1 MEARSAALG
10 PEMIGRRLTL
20 RFHDAAGGYRDLVG
34 VLESMTTIRKRNGEV
49 IAFNPDDL
57 AIVHPIEDVIPRAGK
72 GAPLSL
78 RVAEL
83 EELSTRTWPP
93 HQINNLGSWKCRI
106 SNGRTFRANSVL
118 VTGAPPFGES
128 ALVGESG
135 LDLEHAIT
143 AVDEM
148 YREAQLPTVF
158 QICLP
163 IYQDFNDYL
172 IARGWSEKVGAAFLI
187 KDLELRTD
195 VENLALSCNVEI
207 MNADQPSDAFLALH
221 DDHSLRSIMTAY
233 PARYVALTHD
243 GEIIATARVAISDAW
258 SIVTRLIVA
267 DAFRKKGLARL
278 LMLACMNSAIENG
291 ATKMALQVDQ
301 SNQDAQALYE
311 KLGFRI
317 HHTYRFIQRSET
329 SECAC

>member
-1 MEARSAALG
+1 MEARSTALG
-10 PEMIGRRLTL
+10 PELIGRRVTL

-93 HQINNLGSWKCRI
+93 HQIKNLGSWKCRI

-118 VTGAPPFGES
+118 VTGVPPF
-128 ALVGESG
+128 GESG

-143 AVDEM
+143 AVDAM
-148 YREAQLPTVF
+148 YRQAQLPTVF

-163 IYQDFNDYL
+163 LYQEFNDYL
-172 IARGWSEKVGAAFLI
+172 IAQGWSEKVGAAFLI
-187 KDLELRTD
+187 KDLELSAD
-195 VENLALSCNVEI
+195 VESLALSSSVEI
-207 MNADQPSDAFLALH
+207 VNTDQPSDAFLALH
-221 DDHSLRSIMTAY
+221 DDHSLRSIMIAH
-233 PARYVALTHD
+233 PARYIALTHD
-243 GEIIATARVAISDAW
+243 GEIIATARVAISETW

-267 DAFRKKGLARL
+267 DAFRKRGLARL

-291 ATKMALQVDQ
+291 ASKMALQVDQ

-311 KLGFRI
+311 KLGFRV
-317 HHTYRFIQRSET
+317 HHTYRFIQRAET

>member
-1 MEARSAALG
+1 MEARYTALG
-10 PEMIGRRLTL
+10 PELIGRRLTL

-93 HQINNLGSWKCRI
+93 HQIKNLGSWKCRI

-118 VTGAPPFGES
+118 VTGVPPF
-128 ALVGESG
+128 GESG

-143 AVDEM
+143 EVDAM
-148 YREAQLPTVF
+148 YRQAQLPTVF

-163 IYQDFNDYL
+163 LYQEFNDYL
-172 IARGWSEKVGAAFLI
+172 IAQGWSEKVGAAFLI
-187 KDLELRTD
+187 KDLELSAD
-195 VENLALSCNVEI
+195 VESLALSNNVEI
-207 MNADQPSDAFLALH
+207 ADRIEPSDEFLALH
-221 DDHSLRSIMTAY
+221 DDHTLRSIMIAH
-233 PARYVALTHD
+233 PARYIALTHH
-243 GEIIATARVAISDAW
+243 GEIIATARVAISQTWA
-258 SIVTRLIVA
+258 IVTRLIVA
-267 DAFRKKGLARL
+267 EAFRKRGLARL

-291 ATKMALQVDQ
+291 ASKMALQVDQ

-311 KLGFRI
+311 KLGFRV
-317 HHTYRFIQRSET
+317 HHTYRFIQRAET

>member
-1 MEARSAALG
+1 MEARSTALG
-10 PEMIGRRLTL
+10 PELIGRRLTL

-93 HQINNLGSWKCRI
+93 HQIKNLGSWKCRI

-128 ALVGESG
+128 G
-135 LDLEHAIT
+135 LNLEHAIT

-163 IYQDFNDYL
+163 LYQEFNDYL
-172 IARGWSEKVGAAFLI
+172 IAQGWSEKVGAAFLI
-187 KDLELRTD
+187 KDLEMSAD
-195 VENLALSCNVEI
+195 VENLALSSSVEI
-207 MNADQPSDAFLALH
+207 VNTDQPSDAFLALH
-221 DDHSLRSIMTAY
+221 DDHSLRSIMMAH
-233 PARYVALTHD
+233 PARYITLTHD
-243 GEIIATARVAISDAW
+243 GEIIATARVAISETWA
-258 SIVTRLIVA
+258 IVTRLIVA
-267 DAFRKKGLARL
+267 DTFRKRGLARL

-291 ATKMALQVDQ
+291 AMKMALQVDQ

-311 KLGFRI
+311 KLGFRV
-317 HHTYRFIQRSET
+317 HHTYRFIQRAET

>member
-49 IAFNPDDL
+49 IAFNPDNL

-93 HQINNLGSWKCRI
+93 RQIKNLGSWKCRI
-106 SNGRTFRANSVL
+106 SNGRGFRANSVL
-118 VTGAPPFGES
+118 VTGVPPF
-128 ALVGESG
+128 GESG

-143 AVDEM
+143 EVDAM
-148 YREAQLPTVF
+148 YRQAQLPTVF

-163 IYQDFNDYL
+163 LYQEFHDYL
-172 IARGWSEKVGAAFLI
+172 IAQGWNEKLGAAFLI
-187 KDLELRTD
+187 KDLELSAD
-195 VENLALSCNVEI
+195 VESLALSSNVEI
-207 MNADQPSDAFLALH
+207 SDRNEPSDEFLALH
-221 DDHSLRSIMTAY
+221 DDHLLRSIMIAH
-233 PARYVALTHD
+233 PARYIALTHD
-243 GEIIATARVAISDAW
+243 GEIIATARVAISETW
-258 SIVTRLIVA
+258 SIVTRLIIA
-267 DAFRKKGLARL
+267 DAFRKRGLARL

-291 ATKMALQVDQ
+291 ASKMALQVDQ

-311 KLGFRI
+311 KLGFRV
-317 HHTYRFIQRSET
+317 HHTFRFIQRAET

>member
-1 MEARSAALG
+1 MEARSTALG
-10 PEMIGRRLTL
+10 PELIGRRLTL
-20 RFHDAAGGYRDLVG
+20 RLHDAAGGYRDLVG

-49 IAFNPDDL
+49 IAFNPDEI

-78 RVAEL
+78 RIAEL
-83 EELSTRTWPP
+83 EELSTKTWPP
-93 HQINNLGSWKCRI
+93 HEIKNLGSWKCRI

-118 VTGAPPFGES
+118 VLGSPPFC
-128 ALVGESG
+128 ESG

-143 AVDEM
+143 TVDAM
-148 YREAQLPTVF
+148 YREAGLPTVF

-163 IYQDFNDYL
+163 IYQEFNDYL
-172 IARGWSEKVGAAFLI
+172 VARGWSEKVGAAFLM
-187 KDLELRTD
+187 KDLELSTGLA
-195 VENLALSCNVEI
+195 NLALSSNVEI
-207 MNADQPSDAFLALH
+207 VNVDQPSEEFLALH
-221 DDHSLRSIMTAY
+221 DDHSLRSIMMAH
-233 PARYVALTHD
+233 PARYIALTHD
-243 GEIIATARVAISDAW
+243 GEIIATARVAISEDW
-258 SIVTRLIVA
+258 SIVTRLIVS
-267 DAFRKKGLARL
+267 DSFRKKGLARI
-278 LMLACMNSAIENG
+278 LMLACMNSALENG

-317 HHTYRFIQRSET
+317 HHRYRFMQRAET

>member
-1 MEARSAALG
+1 MEARSTALG
-10 PEMIGRRLTL
+10 PELIGRRLTL

-93 HQINNLGSWKCRI
+93 HQIKNLGSWKCRI
-106 SNGRTFRANSVL
+106 SNGKGFRANSVL
-118 VTGAPPFGES
+118 VTGAPPF
-128 ALVGESG
+128 GESG

-163 IYQDFNDYL
+163 LYQEFNDYL
-172 IARGWSEKVGAAFLI
+172 IAQGWSEKLGATFLI
-187 KDLELRTD
+187 KDLELSAD
-195 VENLALSCNVEI
+195 VENLALSSSVEI
-207 MNADQPSDAFLALH
+207 MNTDQPSDAFLALH
-221 DDHSLRSIMTAY
+221 DDHSLRSIMMAH
-233 PARYVALTHD
+233 PARYIALTHN
-243 GEIIATARVAISDAW
+243 GGIIATARVAISETWA
-258 SIVTRLIVA
+258 IVTRLIVA
-267 DAFRKKGLARL
+267 DTFRKRGLARL

-291 ATKMALQVDQ
+291 AMKMALQVDQ

-311 KLGFRI
+311 KLGFRV
-317 HHTYRFIQRSET
+317 HHTFRFIQRAET

>member
-1 MEARSAALG
+1 MEARSTALG
-10 PEMIGRRLTL
+10 PELIGRRLTL

-34 VLESMTTIRKRNGEV
+34 VLESMTSIRKRNGEV

-93 HQINNLGSWKCRI
+93 HQIKNLGSWKCRI

-128 ALVGESG
+128 G
-135 LDLEHAIT
+135 LDLEPAIT

-163 IYQDFNDYL
+163 LYQEFNDYL
-172 IARGWSEKVGAAFLI
+172 IAQGWSEKVGAAFLI
-187 KDLELRTD
+187 KDLELSAD
-195 VENLALSCNVEI
+195 VENLALSSSVEI
-207 MNADQPSDAFLALH
+207 VNTDQPSDAFLALH
-221 DDHSLRSIMTAY
+221 DDHSLRSIMMAH
-233 PARYVALTHD
+233 PARYIALTHD
-243 GEIIATARVAISDAW
+243 GEIIATARVAISETWA
-258 SIVTRLIVA
+258 IVTRLIVA
-267 DAFRKKGLARL
+267 DTFRKRGLARL
-278 LMLACMNSAIENG
+278 LMLACMNSALENG
-291 ATKMALQVDQ
+291 AMKMALQVDQ

-311 KLGFRI
+311 KLGFRV
-317 HHTYRFIQRSET
+317 HHTYRFIQRAET

>member
-1 MEARSAALG
+1 MEARSTALG
-10 PEMIGRRLTL
+10 PELIGRRLTL

-93 HQINNLGSWKCRI
+93 HQIKNLGSWKCRI
-106 SNGRTFRANSVL
+106 SNGKGFRANSVL

-128 ALVGESG
+128 G
-135 LDLEHAIT
+135 LNLEHAIT

-163 IYQDFNDYL
+163 LYQEFNDYL
-172 IARGWSEKVGAAFLI
+172 IAQGWSEKLGATFLI
-187 KDLELRTD
+187 KDLEMSAD
-195 VENLALSCNVEI
+195 VENLALSSSVEI
-207 MNADQPSDAFLALH
+207 VNTDQPSDAFLALH
-221 DDHSLRSIMTAY
+221 DDHSLRSIMMAH
-233 PARYVALTHD
+233 PARYIALTHD
-243 GEIIATARVAISDAW
+243 GEIIATARVAISETWA
-258 SIVTRLIVA
+258 IVTRLIVA
-267 DAFRKKGLARL
+267 DTFRKRGLARL

-291 ATKMALQVDQ
+291 AMKMALQVDQ
-301 SNQDAQALYE
+301 SNQDAKALYE
-311 KLGFRI
+311 KLGFRV
-317 HHTYRFIQRSET
+317 HHTYRFIQRVET

>member
-1 MEARSAALG
+1 MEARSIALG
-10 PEMIGRRLTL
+10 PELIGCRLTL

-34 VLESMTTIRKRNGEV
+34 VLESMTTIRKRNGDL

-93 HQINNLGSWKCRI
+93 HQIKNLGSWKCRI

-128 ALVGESG
+128 G
-135 LDLEHAIT
+135 LDLEDAIT
-143 AVDEM
+143 AVDAI

-163 IYQDFNDYL
+163 LYQEFNDYL
-172 IARGWSEKVGAAFLI
+172 IAQGWSEKVGAAFLI
-187 KDLELRTD
+187 KDLEVSAD
-195 VENLALSCNVEI
+195 VENLALSSSVEI
-207 MNADQPSDAFLALH
+207 ANTDQPSDAFLGLH
-221 DDHSLRSIMTAY
+221 DDHSLRTIMMAY
-233 PARYVALTHD
+233 PARYIALTRD
-243 GEIIATARVAISDAW
+243 GEIIATARVAVSGGWAIL
-258 SIVTRLIVA
+258 TRLIVA

-311 KLGFRI
+311 RLGFRV
-317 HHTYRFIQRSET
+317 HHMYRFIQRTET

>member
-1 MEARSAALG
+1 MEARSTALG
-10 PEMIGRRLTL
+10 PELIGRRLTL

-93 HQINNLGSWKCRI
+93 HQIKNLGSWTCRI
-106 SNGRTFRANSVL
+106 SNGKTFRANSVL

-128 ALVGESG
+128 G
-135 LDLEHAIT
+135 LNLELAIA

-148 YREAQLPTVF
+148 YQQAQLPTVF

-163 IYQDFNDYL
+163 LYQEFNDYL
-172 IARGWSEKVGAAFLI
+172 IAQGWSEKVGAAFLI
-187 KDLELRTD
+187 KDLEMSAD
-195 VENLALSCNVEI
+195 VENLALSSSVEI
-207 MNADQPSDAFLALH
+207 VNTDQPSDAFLALH
-221 DDHSLRSIMTAY
+221 DDHSLRSIMMAH
-233 PARYVALTHD
+233 PARYIALTHN
-243 GEIIATARVAISDAW
+243 GEIIATARVAISETWA
-258 SIVTRLIVA
+258 IVTRLIVA
-267 DAFRKKGLARL
+267 DTFRKRGLARL

-291 ATKMALQVDQ
+291 AMKMALQVDQ

-311 KLGFRI
+311 KFGFRV
-317 HHTYRFIQRSET
+317 HHTYRFIQRAET

>member
-1 MEARSAALG
+1 MEARSTALG
-10 PEMIGRRLTL
+10 PELIGRRLTL

-34 VLESMTTIRKRNGEV
+34 VLESMTTIRKRNGDV

-93 HQINNLGSWKCRI
+93 HQIKNLGSWKCRI

-128 ALVGESG
+128 G
-135 LDLEHAIT
+135 LNLEHAIT
-143 AVDEM
+143 AADEM

-163 IYQDFNDYL
+163 LYQEFNDYL
-172 IARGWSEKVGAAFLI
+172 IAQGWSEKVGAAFLI
-187 KDLELRTD
+187 KDLELSAD
-195 VENLALSCNVEI
+195 IENLALSSSVEI
-207 MNADQPSDAFLALH
+207 VNTDQPSEAFLALH
-221 DDHSLRSIMTAY
+221 DDHSLHSIMIAH
-233 PARYVALTHD
+233 PARYIALTRD
-243 GEIIATARVAISDAW
+243 GEIIATARVAISETWA
-258 SIVTRLIVA
+258 IVTRLIVA
-267 DAFRKKGLARL
+267 DTFRKRGLARL

-291 ATKMALQVDQ
+291 AMKMALQVDQ

-311 KLGFRI
+311 KLGFRV
-317 HHTYRFIQRSET
+317 HHTYRFIQRTET

>member
-1 MEARSAALG
+1 MEARSTALG
-10 PEMIGRRLTL
+10 PELIGRRLTL

-34 VLESMTTIRKRNGEV
+34 VLESMDTIRKRNGDL

-78 RVAEL
+78 RIAEL

-93 HQINNLGSWKCRI
+93 HQIKNLGSWKCRV

-128 ALVGESG
+128 G
-135 LDLEHAIT
+135 LDLQDAIT
-143 AVDEM
+143 AVDAI

-163 IYQDFNDYL
+163 LYQEFNDYL
-172 IARGWSEKVGAAFLI
+172 IAQDWSEKVGAAFLI
-187 KDLELRTD
+187 KDLEVSAD
-195 VENLALSCNVEI
+195 VENLALSNNVRI
-207 MNADQPSDAFLALH
+207 ANTDQPSDAFLELH
-221 DDHSLRSIMTAY
+221 DDHSLRSIMMAH
-233 PARYVALTHD
+233 PSRYIALTRD
-243 GEIIATARVAISDAW
+243 GEIIATARVAVSEGWAIL
-258 SIVTRLIVA
+258 TRLIVA

-278 LMLACMNSAIENG
+278 LMLACMNSAIESG

-311 KLGFRI
+311 RIGFRV
-317 HHTYRFIQRSET
+317 HHMYRFIQRTET

>member
-1 MEARSAALG
+1 MEARSTALG
-10 PEMIGRRLTL
+10 PELIGRRLTL

-93 HQINNLGSWKCRI
+93 HQIKNLGSWTCRI
-106 SNGRTFRANSVL
+106 SNGKTFRANSVL

-128 ALVGESG
+128 G
-135 LDLEHAIT
+135 LNLELAIT

-148 YREAQLPTVF
+148 YRQAHLPTVF

-163 IYQDFNDYL
+163 LYQEFNDYL
-172 IARGWSEKVGAAFLI
+172 IAQGWSEKVGAAFLI
-187 KDLELRTD
+187 KDLEMSAD
-195 VENLALSCNVEI
+195 VENLALSSSVEI
-207 MNADQPSDAFLALH
+207 VNTDQPSDAFLALH
-221 DDHSLRSIMTAY
+221 DDHSLRSIMMAH
-233 PARYVALTHD
+233 PARYLALTHN
-243 GEIIATARVAISDAW
+243 GEIIATARVAISETWA
-258 SIVTRLIVA
+258 IVTRLIVA
-267 DAFRKKGLARL
+267 DTFRKRGLARL

-291 ATKMALQVDQ
+291 AMKMALQVDQ

-311 KLGFRI
+311 KFGFRV
-317 HHTYRFIQRSET
+317 HHTYRFIQRAET

>member
-1 MEARSAALG
+1 MEARSTALG
-10 PEMIGRRLTL
+10 PELIGRRLTL

-78 RVAEL
+78 RVAKL

-93 HQINNLGSWKCRI
+93 HQIKNLGSWTCRI
-106 SNGRTFRANSVL
+106 SNGKTFRANSVL

-128 ALVGESG
+128 G
-135 LDLEHAIT
+135 LNLELAIA

-148 YREAQLPTVF
+148 YQQAQLPTVF

-163 IYQDFNDYL
+163 LYQEFNDYL
-172 IARGWSEKVGAAFLI
+172 IAQGWSEKVGAAFLI
-187 KDLELRTD
+187 KDLEMSAD
-195 VENLALSCNVEI
+195 VENLALSSSVEI
-207 MNADQPSDAFLALH
+207 VNTDQPSDAFLALH
-221 DDHSLRSIMTAY
+221 DDHSLRSIMMAH
-233 PARYVALTHD
+233 PARYIALTHN
-243 GEIIATARVAISDAW
+243 GEIIATARVAISETWA
-258 SIVTRLIVA
+258 IVTRLIVA
-267 DAFRKKGLARL
+267 DTFRKRGLARL

-291 ATKMALQVDQ
+291 AMKMALQVDQ

-311 KLGFRI
+311 KFGFRV
-317 HHTYRFIQRSET
+317 HHTYRFIQRAET

>member
-1 MEARSAALG
+1 MEARSTALG
-10 PEMIGRRLTL
+10 PELIGRRLTL

-34 VLESMTTIRKRNGEV
+34 VLESMDTIRKRNGDL

-93 HQINNLGSWKCRI
+93 HQIKNLGSWKCRI

-128 ALVGESG
+128 G
-135 LDLEHAIT
+135 LDLEDSIT
-143 AVDEM
+143 AVDAI

-163 IYQDFNDYL
+163 LYQEFNDHL
-172 IARGWSEKVGAAFLI
+172 IAQGWSEKVGAAFLI
-187 KDLELRTD
+187 KDLEVSAD
-195 VENLALSCNVEI
+195 VENLALSSSVEI
-207 MNADQPSDAFLALH
+207 ANTDQPSDAFLELH
-221 DDHSLRSIMTAY
+221 DDHLLRTIMMAY
-233 PARYVALTHD
+233 PARYIALTRD
-243 GEIIATARVAISDAW
+243 GEIIATARVAVSGGWAIL
-258 SIVTRLIVA
+258 TRLIVA
-267 DAFRKKGLARL
+267 DSFRKKGLARL

-311 KLGFRI
+311 RLGFRV
-317 HHTYRFIQRSET
+317 HHMYRFIQRTET

>member
-1 MEARSAALG
+1 MEARSTALG
-10 PEMIGRRLTL
+10 PELIGRRVTL

-83 EELSTRTWPP
+83 EDLSTRTWPP
-93 HQINNLGSWKCRI
+93 HQIKNLGSWKCRI

-128 ALVGESG
+128 G
-135 LDLEHAIT
+135 LSLEHAII

-148 YREAQLPTVF
+148 YRQAQLPTVF

-163 IYQDFNDYL
+163 LYQEFNDYL
-172 IARGWSEKVGAAFLI
+172 IAQGWSEKVGAAFLI
-187 KDLELRTD
+187 KDLQMSAD
-195 VENLALSCNVEI
+195 VENLALSSSVEI
-207 MNADQPSDAFLALH
+207 VNTDQPSDVFLALH
-221 DDHSLRSIMTAY
+221 DDHSLRSIMMAH
-233 PARYVALTHD
+233 PARYIALTHD
-243 GEIIATARVAISDAW
+243 GEIIATARVAISETWA
-258 SIVTRLIVA
+258 IVTRLIVA
-267 DAFRKKGLARL
+267 DTFRKRGLARL

-291 ATKMALQVDQ
+291 AMKMALQVDQ

-311 KLGFRI
+311 KLGFRV
-317 HHTYRFIQRSET
+317 HHTYRFIQRTET

>member
-1 MEARSAALG
+1 
-10 PEMIGRRLTL
+10 
-20 RFHDAAGGYRDLVG
+20 
-34 VLESMTTIRKRNGEV
+34 MTTIRKRNGEV

-93 HQINNLGSWKCRI
+93 HQIKNLGSWKCRI

-118 VTGAPPFGES
+118 VTGVPPF
-128 ALVGESG
+128 GESG

-143 AVDEM
+143 AVDAM
-148 YREAQLPTVF
+148 YRQAQLPTVF

-163 IYQDFNDYL
+163 LYQEFNDYL
-172 IARGWSEKVGAAFLI
+172 IAQGWSEKVGAAFLI
-187 KDLELRTD
+187 KDLELSAD
-195 VENLALSCNVEI
+195 VESLALSSSVEI
-207 MNADQPSDAFLALH
+207 VNTDQPSDAFLALH
-221 DDHSLRSIMTAY
+221 DDHSLRSIMMAH
-233 PARYVALTHD
+233 PARYIALTHD
-243 GEIIATARVAISDAW
+243 GEIIATARVAISETW

-267 DAFRKKGLARL
+267 DTFRKRGLARL

-291 ATKMALQVDQ
+291 AMKMALQVDQ

-311 KLGFRI
+311 KLGFRV
-317 HHTYRFIQRSET
+317 HHTYRFIQRAET

>member
-1 MEARSAALG
+1 MEARSTALG
-10 PEMIGRRLTL
+10 PELIGRRLTL
-20 RFHDAAGGYRDLVG
+20 RLHDAAGGYRDLVG

-49 IAFNPDDL
+49 IAFNPDEI

-78 RVAEL
+78 RIAEL
-83 EELSTRTWPP
+83 EELSTKTWPP
-93 HQINNLGSWKCRI
+93 HEIKNLGSWKCRI

-118 VTGAPPFGES
+118 VLGSPPF
-128 ALVGESG
+128 GESG

-143 AVDEM
+143 TVDAM
-148 YREAQLPTVF
+148 YREAGLPTVF

-163 IYQDFNDYL
+163 IYKEFNDYL
-172 IARGWSEKVGAAFLI
+172 VARGWSEKVGAAFLI
-187 KDLELRTD
+187 KDLELSTGLA
-195 VENLALSCNVEI
+195 NLALSSNVEI
-207 MNADQPSDAFLALH
+207 VNVDQPSEEFLALH
-221 DDHSLRSIMTAY
+221 DDHSLRSIMMAH
-233 PARYVALTHD
+233 PARYIALTHD
-243 GEIIATARVAISDAW
+243 GEIIATARVAISEDW
-258 SIVTRLIVA
+258 SIVTRLIVS
-267 DAFRKKGLARL
+267 DSFRKKGLARI
-278 LMLACMNSAIENG
+278 LMLACMNSALENG

-317 HHTYRFIQRSET
+317 HHRYRFMQRAET

>member
-1 MEARSAALG
+1 MEARSTALG
-10 PEMIGRRLTL
+10 PELIGRRLTL

-49 IAFNPDDL
+49 IAFNPEDL

-83 EELSTRTWPP
+83 EDLSTRTWPP
-93 HQINNLGSWKCRI
+93 HQIKNLGSWKCRI

-118 VTGAPPFGES
+118 VTGAPPFGD
-128 ALVGESG
+128 SG
-135 LDLEHAIT
+135 LSLEHAII

-163 IYQDFNDYL
+163 LYQEFNDYL
-172 IARGWSEKVGAAFLI
+172 IAQGWSEKVGAAFLI
-187 KDLELRTD
+187 KDLEMSAD
-195 VENLALSCNVEI
+195 VENLALSSSVEI
-207 MNADQPSDAFLALH
+207 VNTDQPSDAFLALH
-221 DDHSLRSIMTAY
+221 DDHSLRSIMMAH
-233 PARYVALTHD
+233 PARYIALTHD
-243 GEIIATARVAISDAW
+243 GEIIATARVAISETWA
-258 SIVTRLIVA
+258 IVTRLIVA
-267 DAFRKKGLARL
+267 DTFRKRGLARL

-291 ATKMALQVDQ
+291 AMKMALQVDQ

-311 KLGFRI
+311 KLGFRV
-317 HHTYRFIQRSET
+317 HHTYRFIQRTET

>member
-1 MEARSAALG
+1 MEARSTALG
-10 PEMIGRRLTL
+10 PELIGRRLTL

-93 HQINNLGSWKCRI
+93 HQIKNLGSWKCRI

-128 ALVGESG
+128 G
-135 LDLEHAIT
+135 LNLELAIT

-148 YREAQLPTVF
+148 YREAQLPIVF

-163 IYQDFNDYL
+163 LYQEFNDYL
-172 IARGWSEKVGAAFLI
+172 IAQGWSEKVGAAFLI
-187 KDLELRTD
+187 KDLELSAD
-195 VENLALSCNVEI
+195 VENLALSSSVEI
-207 MNADQPSDAFLALH
+207 VNTDQPSDEFLALH
-221 DDHSLRSIMTAY
+221 DDHSLRSIMIAH
-233 PARYVALTHD
+233 PARYIALTHD
-243 GEIIATARVAISDAW
+243 GEIIATARVAISETWA
-258 SIVTRLIVA
+258 IVTRLIVA
-267 DAFRKKGLARL
+267 DAFRKRGLARL

-291 ATKMALQVDQ
+291 AMKMALQVDQ

-311 KLGFRI
+311 KLGFRV
-317 HHTYRFIQRSET
+317 HHTYRFIQRAET

>member
-1 MEARSAALG
+1 V
-10 PEMIGRRLTL
+10 TL

-78 RVAEL
+78 RVVEL

-93 HQINNLGSWKCRI
+93 HQIKNLGSWKCRI

-118 VTGAPPFGES
+118 VTGVPPF
-128 ALVGESG
+128 GESG

-143 AVDEM
+143 AVDAM
-148 YREAQLPTVF
+148 YRQAQLPTVF

-163 IYQDFNDYL
+163 LYQEFNDYL
-172 IARGWSEKVGAAFLI
+172 IAQGWSEKVGAAFLI
-187 KDLELRTD
+187 KDLELSAD
-195 VENLALSCNVEI
+195 VESLALSSNVEI
-207 MNADQPSDAFLALH
+207 SDRNEPSDEFLALH
-221 DDHSLRSIMTAY
+221 DDHLLRSIMIAH
-233 PARYVALTHD
+233 PARYIALT
-243 GEIIATARVAISDAW
+243 RVATSETW

-267 DAFRKKGLARL
+267 DAFRKRGLARL

-291 ATKMALQVDQ
+291 ASKMALQVDQ

-311 KLGFRI
+311 KLGFRV
-317 HHTYRFIQRSET
+317 HHTFRFIQRAET